1 MAGTVWALVLGVVPH
16 LLGRP
21 SLRLMLSQNPKSGKK
36 KKQKNPPELLDP
48 LGPQK
53 LPSLSLALVLPI
65 ITQKLKPQTIP
76 SSTWEGGEPGAPL
89 RWPRALHGQDPQFG
103 APALWFSSCSGSLGQ
118 GASAGSPYLTPHPF
132 SFFFL
137 VFRELALASTLFQ
150 DWSVTPAPS
159 PGTWL
164 TQGVLEA
171 SACPSSCHSSGKLPL
186 QLQRSFCRR
195 AGAYGG

>member
-1 MAGTVWALVLGVVPH
+1 MGSGIWCGAPPTLA
-16 LLGRP
+16 
-21 SLRLMLSQNPKSGKK
+21 SLPQADVLSQNPKSGKK
-36 KKQKNPPELLDP
+36 KKKPTRGAGC
-48 LGPQK
+48 LGSTK
-53 LPSLSLALVLPI
+53 AASLSLALVLPI
-65 ITQKLKPQTIP
+65 IAQKFKPQTIP

-89 RWPRALHGQDPQFG
+89 WWPRALHGQDPQSG
-103 APALWFSSCSGSLGQ
+103 ALAPWFSSCSGSLGQ

-150 DWSVTPAPS
+150 DWSMAPAPS

-186 QLQRSFCRR
+186 QLQRSFCRG
-195 AGAYGG
+195 AG